1 MGSLPEAPPGIDR
14 PGWLRTGACQLAV
27 GCRSRWN
34 WRVRAAHAPVEWS
47 VSLNHNI
54 LWRTPLPN
62 GGQSRIAVWGDR
74 LFPTTFD
81 DYRVGDPKFS
91 ASIQGHCLDARTGK
105 LLSARHR

>member
-1 MGSLPEAPPGIDR
+1 MPTG
-14 PGWLRTGACQLAV
+14 GWLPVPMELAV
-27 GCRSRWN
+27 IWVLDMPQRSKNLTKDDTR
-34 WRVRAAHAPVEWS
+34 RPMLYALDAAT
-47 VSLNHNI
+47 LQI